1 MNWKTLGQIGDDR
14 GERDAMPCYML
25 LVLVLVPDAAPQSR
39 FRFTVKVP
47 NYPVSPCCRV
57 LHILD
62 LSGMRSVK
70 GTLGIPW
77 QQNES
82 QIQWLEKVMNCGSR
96 AHGFSDLRP
105 GVVFAHFAP
114 IINGTPSS
122 THPAFPPAMKHIKQ
136 LLPSRAQTPGLQQPC
151 TAWTRVWP
159 KQVVHLHGQR
169 PCRVSCKSFG
179 TLGIHCKVLPFWVK
193 TFLDRVFRPPSTWWM
208 WWAESGQW
216 LLACLKML
224 V

>member
-1 MNWKTLGQIGDDR
+1 
-14 GERDAMPCYML
+14 ML
-25 LVLVLVPDAAPQSR
+25 YATCTIVLVPDAAPQSR

-70 GTLGIPW
+70 GTLGIAW

-96 AHGFSDLRP
+96 AHGLSDLRP

-122 THPAFPPAMKHIKQ
+122 THPAFPPRYETYQTASAIPCADSRTAATMYSLDTSLTKVGGTSAWSKTLQ
-136 LLPSRAQTPGLQQPC
+136 GELQELRNTWDPLQGVALLGQDISGSSFSDLQALGGCGEPN
-151 TAWTRVWP
+151 
-159 KQVVHLHGQR
+159 LG
-169 PCRVSCKSFG
+169 SGFG
-179 TLGIHCKVLPFWVK
+179 HV
-193 TFLDRVFRPPSTWWM
+193 
-208 WWAESGQW
+208 
-216 LLACLKML
+216 
-224 V
+224 